1 MAAISKEIFSMEC
14 VKEKEFGKKVQE
26 TVINMREH
34 TETIKNGG
42 LDSLLG
48 KVAIV
53 IKETMKEMYVV
64 VMDKCFG
71 RMELFIRVS
80 G

>member
-1 MAAISKEIFSMEC
+1 MEC

-48 KVAIV
+48 RVAIV

-71 RMELFIRVS
+71 QMELFIRVS